1 MGLKGLLDNWKQ
13 KAAKAAAEVAVDQA
27 KKRARNAADDAKG
40 AAQEAGKRLGDFLF
54 GEEKEEPP
62 PTDPKSRD
70 AVEASNK
77 WEDAKARIQARERA
91 EKASSEAKERLE
103 REVDRDL
110 EALKRKLGK

>member
-13 KAAKAAAEVAVDQA
+13 KAAKHAAEVAVDQA
-27 KKRARNAADDAKG
+27 KKRARNAAQDAKG

-54 GEEKEEPP
+54 GEEEEAPS
-62 PTDPKSRD
+62 TSEPKSRE
-70 AVEASNK
+70 AVEASKK
-77 WEDAKARIQARERA
+77 WEEAKARIEARERA
-91 EKASSEAKERLE
+91 EKASSEAKARIE